1 MIKKRKKETTK
12 EEKEQETW
20 TCPICEEEN
29 PSDEDICQ
37 GCGAYRE
44 EPCYDAIADDEDSN

>member
-1 MIKKRKKETTK
+1 MVKKQRKETIK

-20 TCPICEEEN
+20 TCLMCGEEN

-44 EPCYDAIADDEDSN
+44 ESSYDAIADEEDSN